1 MITSALEH
9 DADGVDLTYYF
20 IAMSGGEQ
28 NSRMAAG
35 VGIPK
40 GVACFDGEK
49 YTSTSHE
56 FSGVFDASGLLRK
69 DILGNFMISASDIGA
84 VKRANDR
91 AVPINDK

>member
-35 VGIPK
+35 VGVPK
-40 GVACFDGEK
+40 GVTCHDGEK
-49 YTSTSHE
+49 FISTSHE
-56 FSGVFDASGLLRK
+56 FSGVFDASGLVRK
-69 DILGNFMISASDIGA
+69 DMIGNFMLSASDPGS

-91 AVPINDK
+91 AVSINDK

>member
-49 YTSTSHE
+49 YTSTSQE